1 MWLLEIILPFTQS
14 YRKIG
19 NVKKDWKWNY
29 TRRTEMKMF
38 RAKAQATN
46 AILNIG
52 GEASVGLRSPIWVI
66 IKGFEKQL
74 WNWQRSKFEF
84 EFYNLNNNPKLT
96 EVKLTTASWTENPK
110 HTNMKFVA
118 RLIWKRIVKRV
129 SKGNLQLASLHSRSN
144 GSTSIMPMTWTI
156 GNIFIDGQYI
166 WKYISVFILKLGG
179 SRPKWRQE
187 NRQEGKRLFRQI
199 IGI

>member
-144 GSTSIMPMTWTI
+144 GSTSIMPMTLTI
-156 GNIFIDGQYI
+156 IYLLTGNIFENIFLFLFWSWGVVGLSGAKKI
-166 WKYISVFILKLGG
+166 GKKASVC
-179 SRPKWRQE
+179 SDR
-187 NRQEGKRLFRQI
+187 
-199 IGI
+199 